1 MNSFSI
7 SIALRERSNDP
18 FQKGRT
24 PSEDSYVSSLFAKGK
39 DEILKK
45 IGEEAIEVIIASKAA
60 DRQQIVHELAD
71 LWFHCMVLMSEE
83 GLSHSDILKELERR
97 FGKKGGR
104 P

>member
-1 MNSFSI
+1 MILDDLEKVILSRKAN
-7 SIALRERSNDP
+7 
-18 FQKGRT
+18 
-24 PSEDSYVSSLFAKGK
+24 PSEESYVSSLFAKGK

-83 GLSHSDILKELERR
+83 GLSHADIFKELESR

>member
-1 MNSFSI
+1 MILDDLYSVILSRKN
-7 SIALRERSNDP
+7 N
-18 FQKGRT
+18 

-45 IGEEAIEVIIASKAA
+45 IGEEAVEVIIASKAA
-60 DRQQIVHELAD
+60 DKQQLVHELAD
-71 LWFHCMVLMSEE
+71 LWFHCMVLMTED
-83 GLSHSDILKELERR
+83 GLSHSDVMKELENR

>member
-1 MNSFSI
+1 MILDDLEGVILSRK
-7 SIALRERSNDP
+7 AA
-18 FQKGRT
+18 
-24 PSEDSYVSSLFAKGK
+24 PSKDSYVSSLFAKGK

-97 FGKKGGR
+97 FGRKGDR